1 MRGHP
6 GFDGRRRLLERGIL
20 SWQRKDR
27 QEQVSPVLLATQM
40 QRPWGEG
47 EMGQAWGG
55 GGGGRWRGGGGGTLE
70 GVNEV
75 VGFSGIR
82 WDGG

>member
-47 EMGQAWGG
+47 EMGQAIG
-55 GGGGRWRGGGGGTLE
+55 L
-70 GVNEV
+70 
-75 VGFSGIR
+75 VG
-82 WDGG
+82 